1 MNILAVRPAVLALLL
16 VIALP
21 SFAAVSVTNLAEPAS
36 IAGTWRV
43 QAGDQPDWAN
53 PDLDDSAWS
62 LTRVP
67 AYLPEG
73 LKGYSGM
80 LWFRLNVQ
88 LDMNSASVREQLGAL
103 GITLGEVTSAYE
115 VYAGGAKIGG
125 VGKLPPQPV
134 ANYNATQTWSIPT
147 SAVSAS
153 GKLVL
158 ALRVWRD
165 PAIGA
170 QGEAGPQTGPLLI
183 GNSGQLHELRINQAF
198 WPYLMLTSIYLA
210 FGLYHLLIARRNPG
224 LTEFF
229 WFGMLSTALGIYTL
243 ETSQLK
249 YFIDLPFHW
258 HKKLEFLVLFLAPF
272 FLSKTLLGATRT
284 ADNPITHGFNFVFVA
299 SFAAVLLLPYQTVLH
314 YILTPFQYC
323 ALALS
328 IYIAGLMTWRAMQG
342 SRSARGVIVV
352 LLLIIAALINDEI
365 LAEPLIGSG
374 NLLYL
379 SFAVMLVFIALM
391 MAERYTA
398 ILHGLESAVSR
409 RTKELQQANRELA
422 QAAEI
427 KSQFLATVSHEMR
440 TPMNAILGMAHLG
453 LKTNLDEQ
461 QRDYLTKLDQSA
473 GDLQEIIDSILDF
486 SKLQDG
492 ELECVALPFSPAFL
506 VKELDRV
513 WRGSIEAPGLEFIID
528 VDSALPPTL
537 SGDSK
542 RIKQVLGN
550 FISNAIK
557 FTEHGSVTLSIAVTE
572 QAESAVRL
580 RFAVTDTGIGIDP
593 GLHKKLFEAFTQADS
608 SLTRQYGG
616 AGLGL
621 PIALHL
627 VELMGG
633 TVKVDSQPGQG
644 STFGFELQLAISDE
658 EAPTQEA
665 DSDIDLS
672 PIRGAKI
679 LLVDDS
685 DLNLQVAGELLKQAN
700 LYVDLARD
708 GAEAVDKVFSQSYDC
723 VLMDVQMPVMDGY
736 TATRQIRSRQEHAD
750 LPVLAMTANALPQD
764 RALGAEAGMNAYIP
778 KPIDPPE
785 LYRALLAWIKP
796 GQREY
801 DELTIAGSAESIEL
815 SPQLPDRLTGI
826 NIADGLGRVGGNT
839 SLYLSLLKSL
849 CEDYADAAHRIEA
862 LLAAGDRDAAGQ
874 LAHKLRGIANNL
886 GACDLGDSAAAI
898 EANLKSGTKV
908 GSEALS
914 QLRDAVEVTAESQ
927 RQLTPLY
934 AAPEDASELDMNARR
949 ELLQELLQAVANND
963 PAAGDLAEQLV
974 AATDSDNNNYNTLG
988 AVRDALQMYDFPTA
1002 VELLANVTLDAGG

>member
-1 MNILAVRPAVLALLL
+1 MAVRPAVLALLL
-16 VIALP
+16 MIALP
-21 SFAAVSVTNLAEPAS
+21 SFAAVSVTNLAEPVS

-53 PDLDDSAWS
+53 PDFDDSAWS
-62 LTRVP
+62 LTEVP
-67 AYLPEG
+67 ADSPEG

-88 LDMNSASVREQLGAL
+88 LDLNSASVSKQLGAL
-103 GITLGEVTSAYE
+103 GVTLGEVTSAYE
-115 VYAGGAKIGG
+115 VYAGGTKIGG
-125 VGKLPPQPV
+125 VGRLPPRPV
-134 ANYNATQTWSIPT
+134 ANYNAIKTWSIPA

-153 GKLVL
+153 GELVL

-165 PAIGA
+165 PAIGER
-170 QGEAGPQTGPLLI
+170 GEAGPQTGPLLI
-183 GNSGQLHELRINQAF
+183 GNSGQLHELRINEAF
-198 WPYLMLTSIYLA
+198 WPYLMLTAIYLV

-229 WFGMLSTALGIYTL
+229 WFGMLSTALGIYTF

-258 HKKLEFLVLFLAPF
+258 HKKLEYLVLFLAPF

-284 ADNPITHGFNFVFVA
+284 ADNPVTHGFNFIFVA
-299 SFAAVLLLPYQTVLH
+299 SFAAVLLLPYQSVLH
-314 YILTPFQYC
+314 YMLTPFQYC

-352 LLLIIAALINDEI
+352 LLLVIAALINDEI

-409 RTKELQQANRELA
+409 RTKELRQANRELA

-427 KSQFLATVSHEMR
+427 KSQFLTTVSHEMR
-440 TPMNAILGMAHLG
+440 TPMNAILGMAHLS

-506 VKELDRV
+506 AKELDRI
-513 WRGSIEAPGLEFIID
+513 WRGSIEAAGLEFILD

-550 FISNAIK
+550 FIGNAIK
-557 FTEHGSVTLSIAVTE
+557 FTEQGSVTLSIVISAQTE
-572 QAESAVRL
+572 SDVRL
-580 RFAVTDTGIGIDP
+580 RFTVTDTGIGIDP
-593 GLHKKLFEAFTQADS
+593 SLHRKLFEAFAQADS

-616 AGLGL
+616 TGLGL
-621 PIALHL
+621 PIAQHL

-633 TVKVDSQPGQG
+633 AVKVDSQPGQG

-658 EAPTQEA
+658 EAQTQET
-665 DSDIDLS
+665 DSDIDLTS
-672 PIRGAKI
+672 IRGAKV

-708 GAEAVDKVFSQSYDC
+708 GAEAVEKVLSQSYDC

-736 TATRQIRSRQEHAD
+736 TATRQIRSREEHAD
-750 LPVLAMTANALPQD
+750 LPILAMTANALPQD
-764 RALGAEAGMNAYIP
+764 RVLGAEAGMNAYIP

-785 LYRALLAWIKP
+785 LYRALLTWIEP
-796 GQREY
+796 GQREF
-801 DELTIAGSAESIEL
+801 DESPIATSAENIEV
-815 SPQLPDRLTGI
+815 SQNLPDRLPGI
-826 NIADGLGRVGGNT
+826 NIADGLVRVGGNT

-849 CEDYADAAHRIEA
+849 CEDYGDATQRIEA
-862 LLAAGDRDAAGQ
+862 LLTNSDLDAAGQ

-886 GACDLGDSAAAI
+886 GAFNLGESAAAI
-898 EANLKSGTKV
+898 EANLKSGTEV
-908 GSEALS
+908 DSEALS
-914 QLRDAVEVTAESQ
+914 QLRDAVEITADSQ
-927 RQLTPLY
+927 RQLAPFY
-934 AAPEDASELDMNARR
+934 SAPEDASELDMNSRC
-949 ELLQELLQAVANND
+949 ELFQELLQAVADND

-974 AATDSDNNNYNTLG
+974 ATTASDNDDYNTLS

-1002 VELLANVTLDAGG
+1002 VDLLANLTIDASG